1 MRKNFKLPI
10 IIATILALLCF
21 SGCRIIEGSSRNGDI
36 ETYSVNINTQ
46 PASEDGYSSLVDM
59 LDAVRPSV
67 VEIYVS
73 SSTAV
78 GTGAGSGIIISKQD
92 MNAGTVDT
100 ADDYTNYF
108 ILTCHHVIDGTDSIV
123 VKDID
128 GNQFNVGLIGGDP
141 ESDIAVLK
149 TSIAKNVTSNL
160 AVATVRDI
168 KSQTAPLKVGE
179 DVVAIGNPLGSLGG
193 TVTKG
198 IVSAISRTVN
208 VEGQDMELLQTDC
221 SINSG
226 NSGGGLFDMQGK
238 LVGVVNAGYTGL
250 QGLNFAIPVDDA
262 MDIFESLVETYF
274 YENQLNYNF
283 GYVPGRVRVNAENAY
298 ALSFG
303 YDIAFGDYSTNMF
316 NYYTFVMGVKQG
328 SVYEKAG
335 FKVGDYVTA
344 VSFEGE
350 NREVKGAVSAS
361 LVSYLDSLELEI
373 GDKIIFTVN
382 RNGTLK
388 TLPVTYKQFIYGD
401 TGCVKPTE

>member
-10 IIATILALLCF
+10 IIATILAVLCF
-21 SGCRIIEGSSRNGDI
+21 SGCRIIEGSRTNGDI
-36 ETYSVNINTQ
+36 ETYSVTVNTQ
-46 PASEDGYSSLVDM
+46 PASESEYSSLVEM

-73 SSTAV
+73 SSTAI
-78 GTGAGSGIIISKQD
+78 GTGAGSGIIISKQEMD
-92 MNAGTVDT
+92 AGTVDT

-149 TSIAKNVTSNL
+149 TSIPNSATSNL
-160 AVATVRDI
+160 AVAMVRDI
-168 KSQTAPLKVGE
+168 KNQTAPLKVGE

-198 IVSAISRTVN
+198 IVSSISRKVN
-208 VEGQDMELLQTDC
+208 VEGQEMELLQTDC

-262 MDIFESLVETYF
+262 MEIFESLVETYF
-274 YENQLNYNF
+274 YQNQLNFNF
-283 GYVPGRVRVNAENAY
+283 GYVPGRVRVNVENAY
-298 ALSFG
+298 KLSFG
-303 YDIAFGDYSTNMF
+303 YDIAFGDFSTNMF
-316 NYYTFVMGVKQG
+316 NYYTFVMDVKEG
-328 SVYEKAG
+328 SVYAQAG
-335 FKVGDYVTA
+335 FMVGDYVTA

-361 LVSYLDSLELEI
+361 LVSYLESLDLEI

-388 TLPVTYKQFIYGD
+388 TLTVTYKQFIYGD

>member
-1 MRKNFKLPI
+1 MKRNFKLSI
-10 IIATILALLCF
+10 ILATVLAFLCF
-21 SGCRIIEGSSRNGDI
+21 SGCRIIQGSSTNGNS
-36 ETYSVNINTQ
+36 ETYSVTINTQ
-46 PASEDGYSSLVDM
+46 PASENGYSSLVEM

-73 SSTAV
+73 SSTAI
-78 GTGAGSGIIISKQD
+78 GTGAGSGIIISKQE
-92 MNAGTVDT
+92 MNAGTLDT
-100 ADDYTNYF
+100 ADDYTDYF

-149 TSIAKNVTSNL
+149 TSISNSATSNL

-168 KSQTAPLKVGE
+168 KNQTAPLKVGE

-198 IVSAISRTVN
+198 IVSSISRTVN

-262 MDIFESLVETYF
+262 MNIFESLVETYF
-274 YENQLNYNF
+274 YQNQLNYNY
-283 GYVPGRVRVNAENAY
+283 GYVPGRARVNVENAY

-303 YDIAFGDYSTNMF
+303 YDIAFGDYSTNIF
-316 NYYTFVMGVKQG
+316 NYYTFVMDVRKD
-328 SVYEKAG
+328 SVYEQAG

-344 VSFEGE
+344 VSFKGE

-361 LVSYLDSLELEI
+361 LVSYLESLELEI
-373 GDKIIFTVN
+373 GDEIIFTVN

-388 TLPVTYKQFIYGD
+388 TLTVTYKQFIYGD